1 MLCTRARKSSDKAG
15 HARHTAHLLIG
26 LCASAGTMHFVR
38 PEPFDSI
45 IPPEIPGEPR
55 AWTYGSGVAELVTAG
70 LLACPATRRL
80 GGRAAAALFVAVFP
94 GNLEMARQWR
104 DREPKWQVLSL
115 GRLPLQAVLVH
126 QARDVAQNC

>member
-1 MLCTRARKSSDKAG
+1 MRPTPDPAPAGRRACDSS
-15 HARHTAHLLIG
+15 ARRM
-26 LCASAGTMHFVR
+26 SAALAAMGVLHFVR